1 MAIVI
6 SEFEIVPEPVPETQ
20 APRPAAPPAV
30 PRALTPYELALA
42 IAHEMRREAR
52 VKAD

>member
-20 APRPAAPPAV
+20 APRPATPPA

-42 IAHEMRREAR
+42 IAHETRREAR

>member
-1 MAIVI
+1 MPIVI

-20 APRPAAPPAV
+20 APHQAPPPA
-30 PRALTPYELALA
+30 PRALSPYELALA
-42 IAHEMRREAR
+42 IAHEIRRDAR